1 MFGRLRMAADERVAE
16 LEEFLAERGRPLLR
30 LAALLGGGPEAGEDL
45 LQAALE
51 RILPRWRKFEGDPE
65 AYLRRILYH
74 LAADDWRRQRRWRAR
89 LPWLSG
95 PDGGI
100 VADGSVQVEQRDELF
115 RLLLQLT
122 PAQRTTIVLR
132 YWEDLSEA
140 ATAELLGCSV
150 GTVKSATSRGLA
162 RLRELSK
169 SPLNTVTHPEGTRR

>member
-1 MFGRLRMAADERVAE
+1 MAADERVTQ

-30 LAALLGGGPEAGEDL
+30 AAALLGGGPEAGEDL

-51 RILPRWRKFEGDPE
+51 RLLPRWRKLEGDPE
-65 AYLRRILYH
+65 GYLRRTLYH

-95 PDGGI
+95 PDRGI
-100 VADGSVQVEQRDELF
+100 VPDGSTRVDQRDELY
-115 RLLLQLT
+115 RLLVQL
-122 PAQRTTIVLR
+122 PPGQRAAIVLR

-140 ATAELLGCSV
+140 EAAEVLGCSV

-162 RLRELSK
+162 RLRELSN
-169 SPLNTVTHPEGTRR
+169 SPLAAYQEGRRR